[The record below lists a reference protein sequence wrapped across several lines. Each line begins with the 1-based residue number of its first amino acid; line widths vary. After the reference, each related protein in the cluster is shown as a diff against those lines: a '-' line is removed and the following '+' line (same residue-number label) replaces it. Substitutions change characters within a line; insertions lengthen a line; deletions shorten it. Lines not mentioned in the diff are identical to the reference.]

1 MSIVRSASAR
11 HACIVTRPNPSLC
24 QHGRRYSD
32 KELAGIP
39 EMSWRAGRKKKPQG
53 HASPECQREGTPR
66 GESAP
71 PLHTGPLYGNS
82 HAVYSSRAR
91 GAFDVP
97 RFVPFGSEMHTALTD
112 MELTRSGIP
121 FNPWSLLLEML
132 DDPRLLYSSS
142 NARRIIVAVGHLG
155 WIGPGNMQQQRPLLA
170 RYLLRA
176 GCFVPHK
183 QYSSALPEG
192 VMSVLDATKRGGV
205 DLTPAQLLQLCQIQW
220 PRLIARKYERLLPS
234 VIVADK
240 QHPSYLSWCRS
251 WLATNLCILRLQAA
265 YVKRRVLFNSR
276 MDKGAQSRFLI
287 RNSYEHSPGLVLN
300 TIMSWGGDF
309 SKVLNPYTVSGLCSA
324 YFGDHAKLKEA
335 VLQAWQLYDWLV
347 HRNPHKQPPPEHLDA
362 NTLRCSGRPYRQAVA
377 DSLPSALLYR
387 ALVSFD
393 NWEEATRTLNDIYRS
408 YDDGSVQQSPELVEM
423 DNELFRQYLDMK
435 RARRPRRRAAIRS
448 QASDTYTE

>member
-1 MSIVRSASAR
+1 
-11 HACIVTRPNPSLC
+11 
-24 QHGRRYSD
+24 
-32 KELAGIP
+32 
-39 EMSWRAGRKKKPQG
+39 
-53 HASPECQREGTPR
+53 
-66 GESAP
+66 
-71 PLHTGPLYGNS
+71 
-82 HAVYSSRAR
+82 
-91 GAFDVP
+91 
-97 RFVPFGSEMHTALTD
+97 
-112 MELTRSGIP
+112 
-121 FNPWSLLLEML
+121 
-132 DDPRLLYSSS
+132 
-142 NARRIIVAVGHLG
+142 
-155 WIGPGNMQQQRPLLA
+155 
-170 RYLLRA
+170 
-176 GCFVPHK
+176 
-183 QYSSALPEG
+183 
-192 VMSVLDATKRGGV
+192 MSVLDATKRGGV

-234 VIVADK
+234 VIVTDK
-240 QHPSYLSWCRS
+240 QHPSYLSWRRS

-287 RNSYEHSPGLVLN
+287 RDSYEHSPGLVLN

-324 YFGDHAKLKEA
+324 YFGDHTKLKKA

-362 NTLRCSGRPYRQAVA
+362 DTHRCSGRPYRQAVA

-393 NWEEATRTLNDIYRS
+393 NWEEATCTLNDIYRS
-408 YDDGSVQQSPELVEM
+408 HDDGSVQQSPELVEM
-423 DNELFRQYLDMK
+423 DNKLFRQYLDMK